1 MIAQVVMWWLVS
13 YLIGLTA
20 LPLTWRIFNRLPDRG
35 YGLSRALGLLISG
48 YVLWMGAS
56 IGFLRVDSSSTLGAV
71 VVLAA
76 LSAVVC
82 RNDWDEFRLWLRE
95 NIKTIL
101 AMEGVFLG
109 AFLLWSFVRANNPE
123 ITATEKPME
132 LAFLNGILRSETFPP
147 SDVWLSGHAISYYY
161 FGYVLLAF
169 LTRLTGVT
177 AGVAFN
183 LGNALWF
190 ALTAL
195 ATYSLV
201 YNLLTSRTGR
211 PRRALALLGPLF
223 LLLAG
228 NLEGLLEVL
237 HARHV
242 FWTQAP
248 DGTLTSPIWKWLD
261 VEQLSNPPLTSE
273 PTWRPDRYLWWWRA
287 SRVVRDYNFIGNPMG
302 IQPID
307 EFPFFSFLL
316 ADNHPHL
323 LALPFVLLAISFSL
337 QVFMVGKRVGERLK
351 DFKPTWQLIERIAFG
366 VIALMFVVGVL
377 RVGAGVISGM
387 QSGEALLSG
396 LRTAIIVLAGLA
408 VLSIPIL
415 QQVGVI
421 PSFLT
426 RIEFWFSAFLFGGLA
441 FLNTWDFPLYF
452 ALLMAVLW
460 WTGRELPL
468 AKLLLRLAS
477 TALGVVIVGVLLYIP
492 WYPTFSSQ
500 AGGILPNVAFTTRL
514 PHFLIMFG
522 TLFIPLGIWLIV
534 KLWQSQHRQIGDAG
548 RILLLGLGMLGLL
561 LLALLA
567 ATGLAFLVLQRDP
580 GLMQQVI
587 EGLGGTDAATLIPAM
602 IQRRLTG
609 SWTSLIMVFMLGVGI
624 VLLMRKARSN
634 QEPSTESSRQ
644 TLPFVILLTALGA
657 FLVLWLEF
665 FYLRDFFGVRMNTVF
680 KFYFATWILWSVAAA
695 YAAAEL
701 IPRNWAFVAAAGILI
716 VLGPQVF
723 YLMEKNNP
731 YAAYFFPAYIGAWIL
746 WAFGVVFLIYKDWP
760 PKRSWLRV
768 LYVPVVMPVFLGLLY
783 SVQGVLTRTDN
794 FNPASGRTLDGTAY
808 LMERN
813 EDEYEAI
820 QWIVSNLETGVI
832 LEAVGGSYTEF
843 GRISSITGF
852 PTVLGWEYH
861 EVQWRGDR
869 HQEVIGSRK
878 EDVARI
884 YEARDIYEA
893 QALIDRYDVAYV
905 YIGHRERQTYPFLS
919 ENRLEE
925 FLQLVFRNR
934 TVAIYAV
941 PNMEHGP

>member
-1 MIAQVVMWWLVS
+1 VIAQVVIWWFVS
-13 YLIGLTA
+13 YLIGLAA

-56 IGFLRVDSSSTLGAV
+56 IGFLNVDSRSALGAV
-71 VVLAA
+71 IVLAT
-76 LSAVVC
+76 LSAVFC
-82 RNDWDEFRLWLRE
+82 RNHWSELRLWLRD
-95 NIKTIL
+95 NYKTIL

-109 AFLLWSFVRANNPE
+109 TFLLWSFVRANNPD
-123 ITATEKPME
+123 ITNTEKPME

-147 SDVWLSGHAISYYY
+147 LDVWLSGHAISYYY

-201 YNLLTSRTGR
+201 YNLLTSRAGR

-237 HARHV
+237 HARFV

-248 DGTLTSPIWKWLD
+248 DGTLTSPFWKWLD
-261 VEQLSNPPLTSE
+261 VEQLSNAPMISE
-273 PTWRPDRYLWWWRA
+273 PAWRPDRYLWWWRA
-287 SRVVRDYNFIGNPMG
+287 SRVVRDYNLVGNPIG

-316 ADNHPHL
+316 ADNHSHL

-337 QVFMVGKRVGERLK
+337 QVFMVGKRVGQRLK
-351 DFKPTWQLIERIAFG
+351 AFKPTGQLVERIAFG
-366 VIALMFVVGVL
+366 VIALMYVVGVL
-377 RVGAGVISGM
+377 RAGAGVLSGM
-387 QSGEALLSG
+387 QSGEALISG
-396 LRTAIIVLAGLA
+396 LGMAVIVLAGMAL
-408 VLSIPIL
+408 LSIPAL
-415 QQVGVI
+415 QQVGLI

-468 AKLLLRLAS
+468 STLLLRLAS

-522 TLFIPLGIWLIV
+522 TMFIPLGIWLVV
-534 KLWQSQHRQIGDAG
+534 KLWQSQHRGIGDAG
-548 RILLLGLGMLGLL
+548 RILLIGLGMLGLL
-561 LLALLA
+561 LLVLLA
-567 ATGLAFLVLQRDP
+567 ATGLAFMVLQRDP

-587 EGLGGTDAATLIPAM
+587 EGLGGTDTSTLIGAM

-609 SWTSLIMVFMLGVGI
+609 SWTSILMVFVLGAGI

-634 QEPSTESSRQ
+634 QEHITENGRK

-665 FYLRDFFGVRMNTVF
+665 FYLRDFFGVRMNTMF

-695 YAAAEL
+695 YASAEL
-701 IPRNWAFVAAAGILI
+701 IPGNWAYVASAGILI

-723 YLMEKNNP
+723 YLLEAESQ
-731 YAAYFFPAYIGAWIL
+731 YAAVFFWAYIGAWIL
-746 WAFGVVFLIYKDWP
+746 WVLGVAFLIYKHWP

-768 LYVPVVMPVFLGLLY
+768 LFVPVVMPVFLGLLY
-783 SVQGVLTRTDN
+783 SVQGVLTRTQN

-808 LMERN
+808 LVERN

-820 QWIVSNLETGVI
+820 QWIVSKLKPGVI
-832 LEAVGGSYTEF
+832 LEAVGGSYSEY

-861 EVQWRGDR
+861 EVQWRGDQ

-878 EDVARI
+878 DDVLRI
-884 YEARDIYEA
+884 YEARDIAEA

-905 YIGHRERQTYPFLS
+905 YIGPLERQTYPFLS
-919 ENRLEE
+919 ETRLEE
-925 FLQLVFRNR
+925 FLHLVFRNR

-941 PNMEHGP
+941 PHMEYEP